1 MKPVVTKGGSAGG
14 AEIACDLARDMD
26 EATLR
31 EINTTVVVFRRQN
44 LSNERHIEFSRRL
57 GTGRKSLYVTAGEC
71 VGIEGM
77 PEDEAVD
84 LISEL
89 DTHCTRPEFL
99 YRDKSQVGDLLMWD
113 NASSMHLAIC
123 DYALPQ
129 RRLMHRMTVIR
140 TVPF

>member
-57 GTGRKSLYVTAGEC
+57 GTGRKSLYVTVGAS

-77 PEDEAVD
+77 PDDEAVD
-84 LISEL
+84 LIAEL
-89 DTHCTRPEFL
+89 DTHCARPEFL
-99 YRDKSQVGDLLMWD
+99 YRHKGRS
-113 NASSMHLAIC
+113 AIC
-123 DYALPQ
+123 
-129 RRLMHRMTVIR
+129 
-140 TVPF
+140 